1 MEGRISPACRPLAG
15 QSTVQIIRLRKS
27 PYGAGE
33 AAALV
38 NCAGSE
44 SGGLGI
50 QLAADRH
57 RYGAAN
63 VTIEAVLKGVDVVL
77 ETAPGIF
84 SPTAI
89 DQGTS
94 LLLSLVELEHTDKVL
109 DLGCGYGAMGIVA
122 AKLLSPSQV
131 YMIDN
136 DPKSIRLAGEN
147 AALNGVPG
155 VHILLSDG
163 FRTLRET
170 GFTKIL
176 CNPPYHTDFSVAKH
190 FIEKGFNRLAIGGE
204 LWMVT
209 KREKWYRN
217 KLASVFGGV
226 RVVAEQPYFLF
237 QSIKR
242 QNTYA
247 HRSPG

>member
-1 MEGRISPACRPLAG
+1 
-15 QSTVQIIRLRKS
+15 
-27 PYGAGE
+27 
-33 AAALV
+33 
-38 NCAGSE
+38 
-44 SGGLGI
+44 
-50 QLAADRH
+50 
-57 RYGAAN
+57 
-63 VTIEAVLKGVDVVL
+63 VTIEAVLKGMDVVF
-77 ETAPGIF
+77 ETAPGVF
-84 SPTAI
+84 SPAAI

-94 LLLSLVELEHTDKVL
+94 LLLSLVEFAPGDKVL

-122 AKLLSPSQV
+122 ARLLNPAQV
-131 YMIDN
+131 HMIDN
-136 DPKSIRLAGEN
+136 DPQAIRLAAEN

-170 GFTKIL
+170 AFTKIL
-176 CNPPYHTDFSVAKH
+176 CNPPYHSDFSVAKH

-226 RVVAEQPYFLF
+226 RVVAESSYFVF
-237 QSIKR
+237 QSIKK

-247 HRSPG
+247 HRASR